1 MEYDFTTG
9 APLTEEKALE
19 QAAAMG
25 LHGLAFDDVH
35 KNDETLHW
43 HEVSAVTWVIS
54 GSGSF
59 ENEDGKVL
67 DLGPGGR
74 LQAPAGYLHRVL
86 AGTNTR
92 LVVGAD
98 LPVEKW
104 TSPLNKE
111 PDDRPEALLR

>member
-19 QAAAMG
+19 QAAAM
-25 LHGLAFDDVH
+25 
-35 KNDETLHW
+35 
-43 HEVSAVTWVIS
+43 
-54 GSGSF
+54 GSF